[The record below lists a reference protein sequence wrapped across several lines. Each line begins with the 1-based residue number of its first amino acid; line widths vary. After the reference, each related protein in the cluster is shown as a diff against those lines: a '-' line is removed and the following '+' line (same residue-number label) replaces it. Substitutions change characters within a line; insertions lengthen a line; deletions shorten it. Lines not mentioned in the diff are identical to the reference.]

1 MIHIPPGAP
10 FPVRGFNLCESILRH
25 TPEQLRT
32 FIRRMKT
39 LNMNTLIIHYDYGW
53 KRYQQL
59 ILEECRKAG
68 IQITLMTF
76 GPRTFFSYSDWK
88 KDFFAK
94 DPQGQPYTNQLEC
107 ETQPCRFVPEALAAF
122 EFGAGQWLKSLPPEI
137 TRVHMRAGDGMM
149 FCQCEKCRLLP
160 EYERWQ
166 PFVECFVKAV
176 QEKRPELEY
185 ETDIYYK
192 RYRIP
197 AEQAAFSS
205 MKYIMYDTFFRKPS
219 CPLSGPADE
228 TTTSLVQY
236 ADSTGCTSR
245 ETDAGAFH
253 AARLLEWTQA
263 FPGKLYIHENAMLQG
278 YMGGFQYGTSSYLQD
293 LLLFRKLNVQGVCY
307 EAYEQGYQNFERM
320 FEILAQALNGKEIF
334 YEEHPL
340 EKILPQKRIYRF
352 CDDPQFSL
360 EEHLSSPF
368 EKKLQ
373 ELYCR
378 FWQTP
383 DAALFRDFV
392 TFALKNDGLLDPIL
406 VGWYCAAAGLAR
418 KLLHFKNLSSGA
430 SDFTTRRKLWDFMED
445 IPLSEDP
452 VTVCHAILEEL
463 LSTCTP
469 GSC

>member
-219 CPLSGPADE
+219 CPWYSTPTLPA
-228 TTTSLVQY
+228 
-236 ADSTGCTSR
+236 AP
-245 ETDAGAFH
+245 
-253 AARLLEWTQA
+253 
-263 FPGKLYIHENAMLQG
+263 PGKQMPALSMQPGFWNGLKPSPENCIFTKMPC
-278 YMGGFQYGTSSYLQD
+278 
-293 LLLFRKLNVQGVCY
+293 FRDIWAAFNT
-307 EAYEQGYQNFERM
+307 
-320 FEILAQALNGKEIF
+320 
-334 YEEHPL
+334 
-340 EKILPQKRIYRF
+340 
-352 CDDPQFSL
+352 
-360 EEHLSSPF
+360 EHL
-368 EKKLQ
+368 LI
-373 ELYCR
+373 CR
-378 FWQTP
+378 
-383 DAALFRDFV
+383 
-392 TFALKNDGLLDPIL
+392 I
-406 VGWYCAAAGLAR
+406 CCC
-418 KLLHFKNLSSGA
+418 SA
-430 SDFTTRRKLWDFMED
+430 S
-445 IPLSEDP
+445 
-452 VTVCHAILEEL
+452 
-463 LSTCTP
+463 
-469 GSC
+469 